1 MDNLCVFLFVGCLI
15 WVYSKFKCHIPWYQE
30 FDLLWPFEG
39 DSGKQ
44 WRKHHV
50 GNKMIHRP
58 LGMVFIDVFL
68 IRHLGDGLGMV
79 GHMMATWLSQVAG
92 VRPETGGWECLTAP
106 TCWWIAWSID
116 LEMFFV
122 FCWIFSIG
130 SNVWSCILC
139 IKSWVAGVGQ
149 NDLGDHRFK
158 SIVVF
163 MFFSY

>member
-122 FCWIFSIG
+122 FLLNFQYRFQRLKLHFVHQIMG
-130 SNVWSCILC
+130 SRCGSKWFGGPQI
-139 IKSWVAGVGQ
+139 
-149 NDLGDHRFK
+149 
-158 SIVVF
+158 
-163 MFFSY
+163 